1 MRAGGETLLGR
12 FTFLPRK
19 NGRDGALH
27 RPAPAKQRRNELK
40 RANATQCSF
49 RPLVRGRGHRSAM
62 SLPDKSR
69 SNMRSHRTEWMAP
82 GLATTLIA
90 LLVMWQV
97 RRPAASL
104 PPSPIASGSPAVAS
118 GASERQSHE
127 LLPPSEPVVAAV
139 DQPGLS
145 LEARQAL
152 VMARFW
158 DWEEE
163 DRAELR
169 PQRMQE
175 LEALLAGTNMFAIVQ
190 ALPPNLM
197 DYAFALPALHQ
208 RMMADPKAAADWMNS
223 HTNISE
229 AHIFTLVHDWGQKD
243 REELRE
249 YLAGLPEGE
258 WKQKAMA
265 AASGET
271 LSSDP
276 VEAIVW
282 AEQMSPGERQTGL
295 LGMATLDWA
304 KRDPDTAA
312 QWVGRVN
319 DPALREQ
326 LVGSLAVGYADT
338 DPAQAAECALQSLRP
353 GDVLD
358 RSVAEIAWTWAMR
371 EPTAAIG
378 WVAQFPEGPARQMAL
393 GHVMG
398 IWGNRDRAA
407 ALVWIE
413 NLPRSSLQTEA
424 AADLLATLPAA
435 ESSAP

>member
-1 MRAGGETLLGR
+1 M
-12 FTFLPRK
+12 
-19 NGRDGALH
+19 
-27 RPAPAKQRRNELK
+27 
-40 RANATQCSF
+40 
-49 RPLVRGRGHRSAM
+49 
-62 SLPDKSR
+62 
-69 SNMRSHRTEWMAP
+69 
-82 GLATTLIA
+82 GLATILIA
-90 LLVMWQV
+90 LLVMWHV
-97 RRPAASL
+97 RRPAANLSL
-104 PPSPIASGSPAVAS
+104 SVAS
-118 GASERQSHE
+118 GFPAIGSRAGEPQSHE
-127 LLPPSEPVVAAV
+127 PLPPSEPVVAAV
-139 DQPGLS
+139 DQAGIS
-145 LEARQAL
+145 LEARKAL
-152 VMARFW
+152 VMARLR
-158 DWEEE
+158 DWKAQ
-163 DRAELR
+163 DDAELR

-175 LEALLAGTNMFAIVQ
+175 LEALLDGTNMLEIIQ
-190 ALPPNLM
+190 DLPPDLM
-197 DYAFALPALHQ
+197 DYAFALPALHG
-208 RMMADPKAAADWMNS
+208 RMMLDSKAAADWMNS

-229 AHIFTLVHDWGQKD
+229 AHVFTLVHDWGQKD

-265 AASGET
+265 AASGEV

-282 AEQMSPGERQTGL
+282 AEQLSPGERQTGL
-295 LGMATLDWA
+295 LGMATLDWV
-304 KRDPDTAA
+304 KRDPDAAA

-326 LVGSLAVGYADT
+326 LVGSLAVGYADA
-338 DPAQAAECALQSLRP
+338 DPVQAAECALQSLRP

-371 EPTAAIG
+371 EPTAAIA

-407 ALVWIE
+407 VLAWIE
-413 NLPRSSLQTEA
+413 NLPGSSLQTEA
-424 AADLLATLPAA
+424 AADLLATLPAP